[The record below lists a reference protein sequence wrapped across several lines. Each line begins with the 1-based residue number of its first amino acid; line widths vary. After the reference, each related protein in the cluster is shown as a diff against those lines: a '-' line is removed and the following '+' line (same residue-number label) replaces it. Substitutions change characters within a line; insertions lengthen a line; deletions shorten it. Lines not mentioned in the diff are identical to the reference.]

1 VNNFINTTNPLGTGP
16 QLDFP
21 SITDGV
27 SFRMPQRTTQNR
39 FQFDDG
45 IDWTHGKHNFRFGG
59 QVQRLDDEF
68 DLGVF
73 QGGRIEFIQDFADF
87 DHNGDGLVNDQ
98 DLLFAVTIR
107 SAFPDRALIIPNA
120 DNNFVAAYAQDD
132 WHLHP
137 QFTLNLGLRY
147 ELDTDVNNV
156 GHYNQINPI
165 LLPFLHGTRHKDTNN
180 FGPRIGFNWATS
192 SGRFSL
198 HGGYGIYYDR
208 VTLEV
213 LSLERGLDGRALPIN
228 VRLGSVNYL
237 DNTGHFVPGA
247 PTMADPFTGFIIP
260 GAGAAEGMNVIDNRL
275 QNPMVQQFNL
285 GIQSEF
291 VKNWILRA
299 DGIHNLG
306 THFIIGRPVGA
317 VFNPVAG
324 GPEGVSNLESSV
336 NTHYDG
342 LLVSIDHRF
351 SQRYQFHSAYTL
363 SKALNYANDDQ
374 IPFAYAPIDP
384 NNLHREYGPTPN
396 DQRHRLVLSGV
407 AELPY
412 GFSIAPIWTYA
423 SGVPM
428 DIMLPDNSSRVPQ
441 LGRNAGGRQFHSAAE
456 LNAFI
461 TQLNAG
467 GGVNGQPLPLVSPSA
482 RFSDTFN
489 SLDLRISKD
498 FRLTERFSLQAIGE
512 VFNLANKTN
521 ILGISN
527 TNYSG
532 FANALVPDRDNPA
545 ISSSFGKPVT
555 TAGGIFGS
563 GGPRAFQLALKLA
576 F

>member
-1 VNNFINTTNPLGTGP
+1 
-16 QLDFP
+16 
-21 SITDGV
+21 
-27 SFRMPQRTTQNR
+27 
-39 FQFDDG
+39 
-45 IDWTHGKHNFRFGG
+45 
-59 QVQRLDDEF
+59 
-68 DLGVF
+68 
-73 QGGRIEFIQDFADF
+73 
-87 DHNGDGLVNDQ
+87 
-98 DLLFAVTIR
+98 
-107 SAFPDRALIIPNA
+107 
-120 DNNFVAAYAQDD
+120 
-132 WHLHP
+132 
-137 QFTLNLGLRY
+137 
-147 ELDTDVNNV
+147 
-156 GHYNQINPI
+156 
-165 LLPFLHGTRHKDTNN
+165 
-180 FGPRIGFNWATS
+180 
-192 SGRFSL
+192 
-198 HGGYGIYYDR
+198 
-208 VTLEV
+208 
-213 LSLERGLDGRALPIN
+213 LPIN

-275 QNPMVQQFNL
+275 QNPMVQQFNV